1 MPASLKEIFRSPV
14 TIKVGKEVVN
24 ITQDAFRRMTREIPL
39 NTTDD
44 SYPVQTLEKILN
56 NSNIKLDKVST
67 RVRRTKGQQFQ
78 DMIRTNTVSE
88 IVKNIVSE
96 TSQQKVHQEYFDKLI
111 KEDAEQFYSIKST
124 GETLADPTDRKNVLA
139 CYEYIIKY
147 KKACIEGIRKTLD
160 TYEGK
165 LKDFLIKLAQK
176 SRDEESYK
184 KISTIM
190 QSFVNYKNDPQA
202 FLQIMVN
209 MKGDGILIR
218 KMRDKINTANY
229 V

>member
-14 TIKVGKEVVN
+14 TIKIGKEVVN

-96 TSQQKVHQEYFDKLI
+96 TSQQKVH
-111 KEDAEQFYSIKST
+111 
-124 GETLADPTDRKNVLA
+124 
-139 CYEYIIKY
+139 
-147 KKACIEGIRKTLD
+147 
-160 TYEGK
+160 
-165 LKDFLIKLAQK
+165 
-176 SRDEESYK
+176 
-184 KISTIM
+184 
-190 QSFVNYKNDPQA
+190 
-202 FLQIMVN
+202 
-209 MKGDGILIR
+209 
-218 KMRDKINTANY
+218 
-229 V
+229 

>member
-1 MPASLKEIFRSPV
+1 MPASIKDVFRNTVS
-14 TIKVGKEVVN
+14 IRIDGN
-24 ITQDAFRRMTREIPL
+24 TQTVSYEDFKRMTRDIPL
-39 NTTDD
+39 NVSD
-44 SYPVQTLEKILN
+44 YPIQTLEKILN

-67 RVRRTKGQQFQ
+67 RVRKTKGQQFS
-78 DMIRTNTVSE
+78 DMIHTNTVSE
-88 IVKNIVSE
+88 IVKDIVSE

-124 GETLADPTDRKNVLA
+124 GETLGDPTDRKNVLA
-139 CYEYIIKY
+139 CYEYLIKY
-147 KKACIEGIRKTLD
+147 KKACVEGIRKTLD

-176 SRDEESYK
+176 SRDEENYK

-190 QSFVNYKNDPQA
+190 QSFVNYKNDPSA

-209 MKGDGILIR
+209 MQGDNVLQS
-218 KMRDKINTANY
+218 KMREKINTANY